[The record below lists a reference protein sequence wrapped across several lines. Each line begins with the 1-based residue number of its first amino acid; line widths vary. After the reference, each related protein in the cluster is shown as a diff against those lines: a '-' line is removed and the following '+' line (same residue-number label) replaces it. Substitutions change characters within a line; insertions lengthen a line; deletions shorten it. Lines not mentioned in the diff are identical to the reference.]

1 MVQKRGLGR
10 GLGAL
15 IPGAEPAQPSTTV
28 QELPLVDLE
37 INPFQPRKHFDTE
50 ALEELAATI
59 REHGVLTPV
68 VVRRVPGGF
77 QIIAGERRIRAARLA
92 GLTHIPTI
100 IKDATDSQALQ
111 MALVENLQRE
121 DLNPLEAAE
130 AYQRLVD
137 EFGLTQ
143 EEVAGRLGRNRSS
156 VTNSLRLLRLPKR
169 IQEDVAAGT
178 LSEGHA
184 RALLGLEGPADQIK
198 GRNLVVKRGLTVR
211 ATEALVRRLRA
222 GEPTKR
228 ERPSNQ
234 DPNLGALEDQLRMA
248 LGTKVRIQRN
258 GAGGT
263 VEISFYSSDDLTRL
277 ADVILGAR

>member
-15 IPGAEPAQPSTTV
+15 IPGAEPGQPSTTV

-50 ALEELAATI
+50 ALEDLAATI

-111 MALVENLQRE
+111 MALVENLQRQ

-143 EEVAGRLGRNRSS
+143 EEVAARLGRNRSS

-169 IQEDVAAGT
+169 IQDDVAAGT

-184 RALLGLEGPADQIK
+184 RALLGLERSADQIR
-198 GRNLVVKRGLTVR
+198 GRDLVVRRGLNVR

-222 GEPTKR
+222 GAAQKKEQ
-228 ERPSNQ
+228 RPNQ

-277 ADVILGAR
+277 ADVILGTR

>member
-15 IPGAEPAQPSTTV
+15 IPGAEPAQPGTTV
-28 QELPLVDLE
+28 QELPLADLE

-50 ALEELAATI
+50 ALEDLAATI

-111 MALVENLQRE
+111 MALVENLQRQ

-156 VTNSLRLLRLPKR
+156 VTTSLRLLRLPKR
-169 IQEDVAAGT
+169 IQEDVAAGM

-184 RALLGLEGPADQIK
+184 RALLGLEKPADQIK
-198 GRNLVVKRGLTVR
+198 GRDLVVRRGLNVR

-222 GEPTKR
+222 GVPQKKEQQAR
-228 ERPSNQ
+228 Q

-263 VEISFYSSDDLTRL
+263 VEISFFSGDDLTRL

>member
-184 RALLGLEGPADQIK
+184 RALLGLEKPADQIK
-198 GRNLVVKRGLTVR
+198 GRDLVVRRGLNVR

-222 GEPTKR
+222 GVLEKTGQ
-228 ERPSNQ
+228 ERSQ
-234 DPNLGALEDQLRMA
+234 DPNLGALEDQLRMV

>member
-1 MVQKRGLGR
+1 M
-10 GLGAL
+10 
-15 IPGAEPAQPSTTV
+15 
-28 QELPLVDLE
+28 PLVELE

-50 ALEELAATI
+50 ALEGLAATI

-111 MALVENLQRE
+111 MALVENLQRQ

-184 RALLGLEGPADQIK
+184 RALLGLDGPADQIR

-222 GEPTKR
+222 GEPPKR
-228 ERPSNQ
+228 ERLSNQ
-234 DPNLGALEDQLRMA
+234 DPNLGALEDQLRTA
-248 LGTKVRIQRN
+248 LGTKVRIQRS

>member
-1 MVQKRGLGR
+1 
-10 GLGAL
+10 
-15 IPGAEPAQPSTTV
+15 
-28 QELPLVDLE
+28 LPLVDLE

-68 VVRRVPGGF
+68 VVRRVSRGF

-111 MALVENLQRE
+111 MALVENLQRQ

-184 RALLGLEGPADQIK
+184 RALLGLEKPADQIK
-198 GRNLVVKRGLTVR
+198 GRDLVVRRGLNVR

-222 GEPTKR
+222 GVLQKR
-228 ERPSNQ
+228 EQQPSQ
-234 DPNLGALEDQLRMA
+234 DPNLGALEDQLRTA